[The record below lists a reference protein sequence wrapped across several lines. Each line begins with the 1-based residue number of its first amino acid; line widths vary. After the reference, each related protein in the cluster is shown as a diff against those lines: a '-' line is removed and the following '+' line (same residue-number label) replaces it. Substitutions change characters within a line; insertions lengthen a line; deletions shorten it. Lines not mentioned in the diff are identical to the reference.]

1 MGLVLAIA
9 ARLQG
14 LDVMVIDRREPP
26 CDKAC
31 GEGILPHGVRHLAEL
46 GVKPPIAHEFVGIRY
61 VDGPRSVEGKLAAPA
76 LGVRR
81 TVLSEALL
89 RRAEELGADVRFGVT
104 ATGLRQERGHV
115 LLRTTDGDLQARY
128 VAGADGLHSKVRE
141 MAGIEVR
148 PGPHP
153 RYAARRHYAL
163 RPWTDHVEVHWHD
176 TCEAYITP
184 VASNCVGVAI
194 ISHGKLVSFDEALQR
209 FPALVAR
216 IGRAEIVSPLRGA
229 GPFHQRVT
237 SRHHGRVALVG
248 DAAGYVDAITGEG
261 LSTGFACARALAE
274 IIARDQPLA
283 VYEDRYRKI
292 MRPYD
297 RTTAFMLSVARQPIL
312 RRSLMS
318 LLSRTPGL
326 FSALLARHAGQPTT
340 RSTLLGR
347 KSSSSISRVVGTR

>member
-1 MGLVLAIA
+1 MT
-9 ARLQG
+9 
-14 LDVMVIDRREPP
+14 VIDRREPP

-31 GEGILPHGVRHLAEL
+31 GEGILPHGVQHLADL
-46 GVKPPIAHEFVGIRY
+46 GVTPPIAHEFVGIRY
-61 VDGPRSVEGKLAAPA
+61 VDGPRSVEGKFAVPA

-89 RRAEELGADVRFGVT
+89 RRADAVGADVRFGVT
-104 ATGLRQERGHV
+104 ATGLRQERSRV
-115 LLRTTDGDLQARY
+115 VVTTSEGDLEARY
-128 VAGADGLHSKVRE
+128 VAGADGLHSRMRE
-141 MAGIEVR
+141 MAGIEVL
-148 PGPHP
+148 PGAHL

-194 ISHGKLVSFDEALQR
+194 ISHGKLVAFDEALQR
-209 FPALVAR
+209 FPALMAR
-216 IGRAEIVSPLRGA
+216 IGRAEVVSPLRGA

-237 SRHHGRVALVG
+237 TRHHGRVALVG

-274 IIARDQPLA
+274 VIAREEPLA
-283 VYEDRYRKI
+283 AYEDHYR
-292 MRPYD
+292 RLTRSYY
-297 RTTAFMLSVARQPIL
+297 RTTAFMLSVARQPMV
-312 RRSLMS
+312 RRSLMH